1 MTSNQTI
8 QLYGGSLFP
17 QKTGISLK
25 NIFCINLYLTSQVKT
40 QRTFLLL
47 SFQNCNCTWMT
58 PDALNEGKVLG
69 QHDNDIDN
77 WKKKRLFDV
86 HVMINEYM
94 KKSVAGFYT

>member
-1 MTSNQTI
+1 
-8 QLYGGSLFP
+8 
-17 QKTGISLK
+17 
-25 NIFCINLYLTSQVKT
+25 
-40 QRTFLLL
+40 
-47 SFQNCNCTWMT
+47 MT

-94 KKSVAGFYT
+94 KKSVASFYT